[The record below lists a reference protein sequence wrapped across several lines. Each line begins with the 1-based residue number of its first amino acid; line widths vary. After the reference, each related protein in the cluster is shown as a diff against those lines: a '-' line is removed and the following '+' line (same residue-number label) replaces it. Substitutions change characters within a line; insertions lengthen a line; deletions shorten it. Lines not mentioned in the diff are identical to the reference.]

1 MRTIASRQIA
11 SREIQTPVV
20 IRDAVFHK
28 CSFDSCALS
37 DRIAGPDQAATL
49 QNVTFDRC
57 SFHKNCSVGNVVLE
71 DVHLTSCK
79 TSGLLFCLGTL
90 LNRVTMSGDCCRF
103 SVSSKTQE
111 RGVAG
116 GGVLTADQI
125 ATFDAARGRC
135 YEAVDW
141 ALDIRT
147 ARFKAF
153 DMDDS
158 VPAQV
163 VRVNNVD
170 QVIVDVRRIDK
181 AALPAMERLTG
192 AFRSMIRLAADNVVL
207 VAAMLNKR
215 RAEQELRAIEFLQ
228 TEGFT
233 VG

>member
-1 MRTIASRQIA
+1 MRTITSRKIA
-11 SREIQTPVV
+11 SREIQTPVA
-20 IRDAVFHK
+20 IRDVVFHK
-28 CSFDSCALS
+28 CSFDGRTLS

-49 QNVTFDRC
+49 QDVTFDRC
-57 SFHKNCSVGNVVLE
+57 SFDKNC
-71 DVHLTSCK
+71 
-79 TSGLLFCLGTL
+79 
-90 LNRVTMSGDCCRF
+90 
-103 SVSSKTQE
+103 
-111 RGVAG
+111 GVAG
-116 GGVLTADQI
+116 GGVLMADQI
-125 ATFDAARGRC
+125 AVFDAARKRC
-135 YEAVDW
+135 YEAVEW

-158 VPAQV
+158 VPAQA

-181 AALPAMERLTG
+181 TALPAMDRLTG
-192 AFRSMIRLAADNVVL
+192 AFRSMIRMAGDTVVL

>member
-1 MRTIASRQIA
+1 MRTITSRQIA
-11 SREIQTPVV
+11 SREIQTAVV
-20 IRDAVFHK
+20 IRDVVFHK

-57 SFHKNCSVGNVVLE
+57 SFDKNCSVGNVVLE
-71 DVHLTSCK
+71 DVNLTSCK
-79 TSGLLFCLGTL
+79 TSGLLFCRGAL
-90 LNRVTMSGDCCRF
+90 LNRVTMSGDCGRF
-103 SVSSKTQE
+103 SVSFNTHE

-125 ATFDAARGRC
+125 ATFDAARGRF
-135 YEAVDW
+135 YETVEW

-147 ARFKAF
+147 ARFKEF

-158 VPAQV
+158 VPAQA

-170 QVIVDVRRIDK
+170 QVVVDVGRIDK
-181 AALPAMERLTG
+181 AALPAMDRLTG
-192 AFRSMIRLAADNVVL
+192 AFRSMIRMAGEDVVL

-215 RAEQELRAIEFLQ
+215 RAEQELRAIAFLQ